1 VKKLVVGCLLRARSL
16 LLCKLQ
22 GRLRR
27 ELRGMDAPHC
37 SFDVLVLVFF
47 NSLSRFELCCSL
59 ACRLEA
65 EVLEDLGRR
74 EVPVHLATAN
84 AFRSPLPL
92 FILLD
97 LVEELPL
104 VAWVVG
110 ARHGAFFGPIPVRAL
125 FFSGVLK
132 YCPV

>member
-1 VKKLVVGCLLRARSL
+1 
-16 LLCKLQ
+16 
-22 GRLRR
+22 
-27 ELRGMDAPHC
+27 MDAPHC
-37 SFDVLVLVFF
+37 SFDVLVLVFL

-59 ACRLEA
+59 AYRLEA

-110 ARHGAFFGPIPVRAL
+110 ARHGAFFGPTDGIPVRAL
-125 FFSGVLK
+125 FVFRGTEVLPSVGQ
-132 YCPV
+132 YGQVP

>member
-1 VKKLVVGCLLRARSL
+1 
-16 LLCKLQ
+16 
-22 GRLRR
+22 
-27 ELRGMDAPHC
+27 
-37 SFDVLVLVFF
+37 
-47 NSLSRFELCCSL
+47 
-59 ACRLEA
+59 
-65 EVLEDLGRR
+65 VLEDLGRR

-125 FFSGVLK
+125 FFCTEVLPSVGQCTGKHPSHCEVPPSGV
-132 YCPV
+132 PGTWSS